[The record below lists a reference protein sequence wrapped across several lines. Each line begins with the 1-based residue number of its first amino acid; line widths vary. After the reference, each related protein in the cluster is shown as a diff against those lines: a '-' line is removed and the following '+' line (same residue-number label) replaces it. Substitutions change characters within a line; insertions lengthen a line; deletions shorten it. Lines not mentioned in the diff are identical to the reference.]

1 MVAIIATKERL
12 SQSTLLNTPS
22 TQAERA
28 MEGDQVGEKATT
40 SSQEC
45 STEFFNVQME
55 HCASVLTL

>member
-1 MVAIIATKERL
+1 MATKERL
-12 SQSTLLNTPS
+12 RQITLLNTPS

-28 MEGDQVGEKATT
+28 TEGDQAGEKATT

-55 HCASVLTL
+55 H